1 MKVEAKDIPIIQ
13 SFMTEYWKA
22 IKEFYSA
29 ELTDEYSSKVYDTCT
44 ELGELAGTCPDENDK
59 QFLLDN
65 IRAFHRLLNSKQRG
79 MRKKCTNRSIK
90 KVSRSTKTYICTSA
104 GISKNIGTRR
114 PIKRLLMVSVY
125 QTPRCFVTW
134 TCCEQM
140 G

>member
-65 IRAFHRLLNSKQRG
+65 MDSTMEKIGLIRLTSLQR
-79 MRKKCTNRSIK
+79 
-90 KVSRSTKTYICTSA
+90 
-104 GISKNIGTRR
+104 
-114 PIKRLLMVSVY
+114 
-125 QTPRCFVTW
+125 
-134 TCCEQM
+134 
-140 G
+140 

>member
-65 IRAFHRLLNSKQRG
+65 IPFTVNYVGERVKGKFD
-79 MRKKCTNRSIK
+79 
-90 KVSRSTKTYICTSA
+90 
-104 GISKNIGTRR
+104 ISSGTFTAD
-114 PIKRLLMVSVY
+114 S
-125 QTPRCFVTW
+125 
-134 TCCEQM
+134 E
-140 G
+140 

>member
-44 ELGELAGTCPDENDK
+44 ELGELAGTCPNENDK

-79 MRKKCTNRSIK
+79 MRKN
-90 KVSRSTKTYICTSA
+90 V
-104 GISKNIGTRR
+104 
-114 PIKRLLMVSVY
+114 
-125 QTPRCFVTW
+125 QTEV
-134 TCCEQM
+134 
-140 G
+140 

>member
-65 IRAFHRLLNSKQRG
+65 IRAFHRLLSAKVESQEKR
-79 MRKKCTNRSIK
+79 IK
-90 KVSRSTKTYICTSA
+90 ELE
-104 GISKNIGTRR
+104 RR
-114 PIKRLLMVSVY
+114 L
-125 QTPRCFVTW
+125 QN
-134 TCCEQM
+134 